1 MLETILE
8 YLNTGRGEEM
18 TQEMAL
24 CSLEQSQEAIRL
36 TMQLNTQYHT
46 PEEIVRIMREL
57 TGEDVDESFR
67 LFPPFYTDFGR
78 NIHLGKD
85 VFINSSCHFQDQGG
99 IFIGD
104 HVLIGHNVVLAT
116 IDHDL
121 DPMDRRNHY
130 APIRIGSRVWIGSG
144 AIITK
149 GVAIGEGATV
159 AAGAVVTKDVPAYT
173 VVGGVP
179 ARVLKRLR
187 TEEGTQ
193 EEAQRQRERT
203 TPPETED
210 RGGSMGK

>member
-24 CSLEQSQEAIRL
+24 RSLEQSQEAIRL

-85 VFINSSCHFQDQGG
+85 VFINSSCHFQDQAVFSSETMCSSATMSSWLPLTMIWTRWTGG
-99 IFIGD
+99 
-104 HVLIGHNVVLAT
+104 T
-116 IDHDL
+116 IMR
-121 DPMDRRNHY
+121 PS
-130 APIRIGSRVWIGSG
+130 ASEAGSG
-144 AIITK
+144 SA
-149 GVAIGEGATV
+149 
-159 AAGAVVTKDVPAYT
+159 
-173 VVGGVP
+173 P
-179 ARVLKRLR
+179 AR
-187 TEEGTQ
+187 
-193 EEAQRQRERT
+193 
-203 TPPETED
+203 
-210 RGGSMGK
+210 S